1 MKKSV
6 FLPALAAVC
15 MLAGCKT
22 TSTHIPHLPGHWG
35 LIMDQPGW
43 GRTLILNPDSTAQAT
58 NFPNTLLQSWQLKG
72 DSLIIAGKYV
82 QHGFP
87 IAFTDTMRIDPSS
100 TDDTLVLTKGDL
112 TQRFRLLKR
121 L

>member
-6 FLPALAAVC
+6 LVPALAALC
-15 MLAGCKT
+15 MLASCK

-43 GRTLILNPDSTAQAT
+43 GRTLVLNPDSTAQAT
-58 NFPNTLLQSWQLKG
+58 NFPNTILKSWQLKG

-82 QHGFP
+82 QQGFP
-87 IAFTDTMRIDPSS
+87 IAFTDTMRIDPRS

-112 TQRFRLLKR
+112 VQRFRLLKR